1 TGRSLWLHFNEPA
14 GSTTFVDSSFLD
26 NNASCVGAACP
37 TANGRELTFDGND
50 RVSVPN
56 SAGVDLNQYTLAM
69 WVKPSAINEISNVN
83 LIDKRETTGT
93 NYQLSLRPGTNYVQF
108 LTAPCTVGGGDV
120 LSSPAGLPVNKWSHV
135 VATYDGATK
144 RLYVNGALVGS
155 QAYTGGICRT
165 TSPVNIGGQIAGFVP
180 FSGQMDEVEIYPQA
194 LDQGTVSARYGAPA
208 LQVDLRNGV
217 TWGGDAVTCSGS
229 RCPSAGGD
237 GAAFRQE
244 HYLSATAPDLS
255 GDAFAFA
262 MWIKPQSR
270 RAPMNTEVATAY
282 GKDTDRDWQGV
293 FGNMVYDSN
302 LATWPQASTI
312 YPSLFVSSDGAL
324 RMLMGDGSSTCQLTT
339 NAANVVQ
346 QNRWQF
352 LVVSYDGS
360 NFTFYIDGRAVGGG
374 VSGQN
379 CAGVTPPSVSNF
391 YIGRPNDYGYPWVD
405 RLESVHS
412 EFLQLIP
419 RVNLNSDASTGNI
432 WGTTAPAPGT
442 YNIKESFRVGDAVP
456 NQWIRL
462 FQDVNGDGRFDVN
475 TNLFGGNQQDTSLV
489 QITDINS
496 FNNLGLSGRTFSTP
510 VEGANESSGVAV
522 GTLYFGVFNDYF
534 QGSLDQFQVYPFA
547 LDAERVASLYNASSV
562 SLDLPFDEAPG
573 ADLFADESGNFASV
587 ACSGSTCP
595 VSGVPGRNN
604 QAVQFDGVDDYLIL
618 GSSTDDLGFSSS
630 DFSVMMW
637 IKPDDFLGTG
647 DFGLVPLM
655 EIGYGG
661 YIGLL
666 NGRLTVQ
673 GSVLAQEKDTLYNA
687 TGRWVHLAYVY
698 DRRAA
703 RYTLYLNGNAIWQ
716 QTYGVLDATDSLQ
729 IGRWTSVSNN
739 NFYYDGLMDDLTVV
753 KRALSQ
759 AEVQTHFDRAP
770 AVNLHL
776 DEDLSR
782 TSFADDSNNRYVAT
796 CTDTAGCPDAADKGQ
811 MRESVTFDGNDT
823 LTLSST
829 SSLALTN
836 FSVGM
841 WV

>member
-1 TGRSLWLHFNEPA
+1 DGLTDNEEHFHPNQLYPYESSRLENYRAPTCSAAASYYAGGWSIVYDYDSSGNPLTTWVSADPLDADSDDDTLNDKQERIYAFNPNVASDLNVLSLYSTIESSSGALPYVAPSGSISYTAVITNELTLPYARGLLETELPLDSVRRNQATGVIAPRSAVTLTGNVTLAEAGLSASGAAQMGVRAGAIIEDPTGRSLWLHFNEPA

-56 SAGVDLNQYTLAM
+56 RAGVGLNQYTLAM

-324 RMLMGDGSSTCQLTT
+324 RMLMGDGSSTCQ
-339 NAANVVQ
+339 
-346 QNRWQF
+346 
-352 LVVSYDGS
+352 
-360 NFTFYIDGRAVGGG
+360 
-374 VSGQN
+374 
-379 CAGVTPPSVSNF
+379 
-391 YIGRPNDYGYPWVD
+391 
-405 RLESVHS
+405 
-412 EFLQLIP
+412 
-419 RVNLNSDASTGNI
+419 
-432 WGTTAPAPGT
+432 
-442 YNIKESFRVGDAVP
+442 
-456 NQWIRL
+456 
-462 FQDVNGDGRFDVN
+462 
-475 TNLFGGNQQDTSLV
+475 
-489 QITDINS
+489 
-496 FNNLGLSGRTFSTP
+496 
-510 VEGANESSGVAV
+510 
-522 GTLYFGVFNDYF
+522 
-534 QGSLDQFQVYPFA
+534 
-547 LDAERVASLYNASSV
+547 
-562 SLDLPFDEAPG
+562 
-573 ADLFADESGNFASV
+573 
-587 ACSGSTCP
+587 
-595 VSGVPGRNN
+595 
-604 QAVQFDGVDDYLIL
+604 
-618 GSSTDDLGFSSS
+618 
-630 DFSVMMW
+630 
-637 IKPDDFLGTG
+637 
-647 DFGLVPLM
+647 
-655 EIGYGG
+655 
-661 YIGLL
+661 
-666 NGRLTVQ
+666 
-673 GSVLAQEKDTLYNA
+673 
-687 TGRWVHLAYVY
+687 
-698 DRRAA
+698 
-703 RYTLYLNGNAIWQ
+703 
-716 QTYGVLDATDSLQ
+716 
-729 IGRWTSVSNN
+729 
-739 NFYYDGLMDDLTVV
+739 
-753 KRALSQ
+753 
-759 AEVQTHFDRAP
+759 
-770 AVNLHL
+770 
-776 DEDLSR
+776 
-782 TSFADDSNNRYVAT
+782 
-796 CTDTAGCPDAADKGQ
+796 
-811 MRESVTFDGNDT
+811 
-823 LTLSST
+823 
-829 SSLALTN
+829 
-836 FSVGM
+836 
-841 WV
+841 